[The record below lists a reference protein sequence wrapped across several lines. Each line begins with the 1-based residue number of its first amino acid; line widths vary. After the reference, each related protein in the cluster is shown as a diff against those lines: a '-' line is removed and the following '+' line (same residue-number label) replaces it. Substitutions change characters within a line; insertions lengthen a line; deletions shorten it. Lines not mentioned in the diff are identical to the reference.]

1 MAICSERPSAVLW
14 KRISPS
20 VPPAAGL
27 GAAEQPPAA
36 LTQVLCIC
44 SWPSVVSAIARI
56 EVQRSTRTRM
66 PISATRAPWA
76 KSKVEATG
84 EGLLSMKTRSCLMRP
99 RSAAPKRMVRAVAVG
114 SGVFDGASSVK
125 ATASAMLSSRSP

>member
-44 SWPSVVSAIARI
+44 SWPSVVSAIARP
-56 EVQRSTRTRM
+56 EVR
-66 PISATRAPWA
+66 RA
-76 KSKVEATG
+76 EADG
-84 EGLLSMKTRSCLMRP
+84 QCRRGRIGCVRWRLEREGRRIGDAQFPLTIIL
-99 RSAAPKRMVRAVAVG
+99 RAQVG
-114 SGVFDGASSVK
+114 PGI
-125 ATASAMLSSRSP
+125 